1 MITLTSTE
9 AIIRCHSGATLKFY
23 RRSEPALAG
32 TANVAPATEIGDV
45 MPTDGNVMLPTG
57 NVMLPTDGNVMLPIG
72 NVMLPTLQ
80 IAKGA
85 TA

>member
-1 MITLTSTE
+1 MIASTAME
-9 AIIRCHSGATLKFY
+9 AVMRCHSGATLKFY
-23 RRSEPALAG
+23 RRSEPALAEI
-32 TANVAPATEIGDV
+32 TNVAPATETGNV
-45 MPTDGNVMLPTG
+45 MQPTGKVMLPT
-57 NVMLPTDGNVMLPIG
+57 G